1 MLGAETQHIGRIF
14 VDNTER
20 KSASIAPHSV
30 LNLLGGYRF
39 MWGDGSQIELGLRA
53 FNVTDAEYET
63 SGYMDYDAAGNL
75 VPLFIPAAKRNF
87 LAQVRV
93 DF

>member
-1 MLGAETQHIGRIF
+1 
-14 VDNTER
+14 
-20 KSASIAPHSV
+20 
-30 LNLLGGYRF
+30 